1 MQEGSHRLC
10 IILTYAGET
19 VLGKHARAA
28 IRVHLSSQLRP
39 ILRDMAAAFHGDC
52 GWPEHVTCQSR
63 QVITCSTFTCGW
75 SDCQDMPGLF
85 FTR

>member
-10 IILTYAGET
+10 IILTYTGEIK
-19 VLGKHARAA
+19 LSEDLRAA
-28 IRVHLSSQLRP
+28 IRVHLSSQFRP

-63 QVITCSTFTCGW
+63 QVITCSTFACGC
-75 SDCQDMPGLF
+75 SKNQDIPGLSSN
-85 FTR
+85 R